1 MTSTVISPA
10 YRAQVDLLLQVMPY
24 VAKEDCFALKG
35 GTAINMFLWNMP
47 RLSVDID
54 LTYLPF
60 DDRNTAMKTIAAALH
75 RIKDRIDTAIQG
87 CKTGIVPQT
96 DGQEAKLTC
105 QHQGAQIKI
114 EVNTTIRG
122 HLFAPQAM
130 DVADAVEDTFRR
142 FVSMRIV
149 ASAELFGGKI
159 CAALD
164 RQHPRDLFDIHQL
177 YAKGGLS
184 DDIRQG
190 FLVYLLSSNRP
201 IHEMIRPNFLDQ
213 RRTFETQFAGMTQEP
228 FGYEDFEAVRERLVQ
243 DIHAGLSEADRRFL
257 LSFKSGEPEWNLFPH
272 ERLKDLPAVLW
283 KLSNIQSLKSHNP
296 AKHAEQLKA
305 LEERL

>member
-1 MTSTVISPA
+1 MISPQ
-10 YRAQVDLLLQVMPY
+10 YRAQVDLLLQVMPH

-60 DDRNTAMKTIAAALH
+60 DDRATAMENIAAALH
-75 RIKDRIDTAIQG
+75 RIKARIDAAIPE
-87 CKTGIVPQT
+87 CKTNIAPQG

-105 QHQGAQIKI
+105 QIPGAQIKI

-122 HLFAPQAM
+122 QVFDTREM
-130 DVADAVEDTFRR
+130 DVSDAVESEFGR
-142 FVSMRIV
+142 FVSMRVV
-149 ASAELFGGKI
+149 APAELFGGKI

-177 YAKGGLS
+177 FAQGGLS

-213 RRTFETQFAGMTQEP
+213 RRAFETQFAGMTQQP
-228 FGYEDFEAVRERLVQ
+228 FTYEDFEAARERLVK
-243 DIHAGLSEADRRFL
+243 DIHTGLSDPDRRFL
-257 LSFKSGEPEWNLFPH
+257 LSFKSGEPDWSLFPH
-272 ERLKDLPAVLW
+272 ERLKDLPAVQW
-283 KLSNIQSLKSHNP
+283 KLSNIQTLKSRNP

-305 LEERL
+305 LKDRL

>member
-1 MTSTVISPA
+1 MTSPVISPA
-10 YRAQVDLLLQVMPY
+10 YRAQVDLLLQVMPH

-35 GTAINMFLWNMP
+35 GTAINMFVWNMP

-60 DDRNTAMKTIAAALH
+60 YDRTTAMANISEALRRIKARIETAIPSCKATIA
-75 RIKDRIDTAIQG
+75 
-87 CKTGIVPQT
+87 PQS

-105 QHQGAQIKI
+105 QLQGAQIKI

-122 HLFAPQAM
+122 HLFEPQEM
-130 DVADAVEDTFRR
+130 DVADAVEEAFGR
-142 FVSMRIV
+142 FVSMRVV
-149 ASAELFGGKI
+149 APAELFGGKI

-177 YAKGGLS
+177 FAGDGLS

-190 FLVYLLSSNRP
+190 FLAYLLASKRP

-213 RRTFETQFAGMTQEP
+213 RRAFETQFAGMTQEP
-228 FGYEDFEAVRERLVQ
+228 FSYEDFEAARERLVQ
-243 DIHAGLSEADRRFL
+243 ELHAGFTDTDRRFL
-257 LSFKSGEPEWNLFPH
+257 LSFKSGEPDWSLFPH
-272 ERLKDLPAVLW
+272 ERLKDLPAVQW
-283 KLSNIQSLKSHNP
+283 KLSNIQTLKSQNP
-296 AKHAEQLKA
+296 AKHAEQLKV